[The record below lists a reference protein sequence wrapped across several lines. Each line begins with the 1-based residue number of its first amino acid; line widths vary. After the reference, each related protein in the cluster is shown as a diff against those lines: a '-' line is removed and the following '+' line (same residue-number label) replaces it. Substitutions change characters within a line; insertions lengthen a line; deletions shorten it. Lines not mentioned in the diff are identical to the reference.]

1 MAASEAALVQ
11 AVQDG
16 DIDEVRTLIEKGVNI
31 NVFTSGKTPLSIAA
45 TQGNVSMLELLIN
58 SGQFTKLNKKQNH
71 NPMNESGAKHKIRRK
86 REKSSNNGYY
96 VIIHDE
102 SDSKQHSPES
112 ESDVNKNT
120 SLAVDD
126 VTTPE
131 GMDNL
136 EWDMEVEGSEEEN
149 SQLSETEEIWSN
161 QYRWYAKILANTYQ
175 IPQETNYI
183 CDVNLQ
189 DSVGRCAI
197 HYAAEYGHIN
207 AVKLLLN
214 AGCKADIGDID
225 SVAPLHLACSRGHTA
240 VVQTLLD
247 TGALVNIRT
256 TDKLTPLHYAATR
269 GYVDIV
275 ESLVRRGANID
286 ALDSSERTP
295 LKLAASRN
303 LLDVVEVLIR
313 YGARVN
319 IEDVKGYTALCE
331 AVWQKNVDMVRILL
345 SAGAKLTPTSY
356 LLHYAIL
363 HRQPQ
368 MVEVLVKAGA
378 VINIRDDLGN
388 TPLIC
393 AASSGQADIVK
404 ILLSHGAAVDF
415 CGCGSW
421 KTPLAS
427 ALTVSEK
434 PNPEVILALVEGGA
448 DLNKTSWGV
457 TPLGAALINYKIEA
471 ALLLIGLGAS
481 VWRADPPDTMTF
493 ARNIGALTIVQ
504 AIVMCGYNLHA
515 KCPDIKPLT
524 SSSPALDLDSTEDWL
539 THYKYNPWRL
549 TELCRVIVRKRA
561 GRKVMT
567 LYVKELGLPRSL
579 EDFLLLKDIPIR
591 MPEKLSSRPHAI
603 RPFIDLDEE

>member
-1 MAASEAALVQ
+1 EAALVQ
-11 AVQDG
+11 AVEDG
-16 DIDEVRTLIEKGVNI
+16 DIDEVRSLIEKGVNI

-58 SGQFTKLNKKQNH
+58 SGQFTKLNKKQTT
-71 NPMNESGAKHKIRRK
+71 MNETTTKPKVRRK

-96 VIIHDE
+96 VIIHEEAD
-102 SDSKQHSPES
+102 SSKQSPGS

-120 SLAVDD
+120 ALSIDE

-136 EWDMEVEGSEEEN
+136 EWDMEVEGTEEN
-149 SQLSETEEIWSN
+149 SQISETEEIWSN

-247 TGALVNIRT
+247 TGALVNTRT

-269 GYVDIV
+269 GFVDIV
-275 ESLVRRGANID
+275 ESLVRRGADVD
-286 ALDSSERTP
+286 ALDSTERTP

-303 LLDVVEVLIR
+303 LLDVVEILVR

-331 AVWQKNVDMVRILL
+331 AVWQKNVDMVRLL
-345 SAGAKLTPTSY
+345 LAAGAKLTPTPY

-368 MVEVLVKAGA
+368 MVEVLVKSGA

-404 ILLSHGAAVDF
+404 ILLAHGASVDF

-427 ALTVSEK
+427 ALTVSGK
-434 PNPEVILALVEGGA
+434 PNPDVILALVEGGA

-471 ALLLIGLGAS
+471 ALQLIGLGAGI
-481 VWRADPPDTMTF
+481 WRADPPDTMTI

-504 AIVMCGYNLHA
+504 AIVMCGYNLHT
-515 KCPDIKPLT
+515 KCPGVKPLAPNT
-524 SSSPALDLDSTEDWL
+524 SPPDLETTEGWL
-539 THYKYNPWRL
+539 RHCKYNPWRL
-549 TELCRVIVRKRA
+549 SELCRIVVRRRA
-561 GRKVMT
+561 GRKIMT
-567 LYVKELGLPRSL
+567 FYVKELGLPRSL

-591 MPEKLSSRPHAI
+591 MPEKLSTAQPI
-603 RPFIDLDEE
+603 VRPFVDLDEEI

>member
-11 AVQDG
+11 AVEDG
-16 DIDEVRTLIEKGVNI
+16 DIDEVRSLIEKGVNI

-58 SGQFTKLNKKQNH
+58 SGQFTKLNKKQTA
-71 NPMNESGAKHKIRRK
+71 MNETTNKSKVRRK
-86 REKSSNNGYY
+86 RDKSSNNGYY
-96 VIIHDE
+96 VIIHE
-102 SDSKQHSPES
+102 EADSSKPSPTS

-120 SLAVDD
+120 ALSIDEVS
-126 VTTPE
+126 TPE
-131 GMDNL
+131 GMDSL
-136 EWDMEVEGSEEEN
+136 EWDMEVEGTEEN
-149 SQLSETEEIWSN
+149 SQISETEEIWSN
-161 QYRWYAKILANTYQ
+161 QYR
-175 IPQETNYI
+175 YI
-183 CDVNLQ
+183 KCSKFRKKVELK
-189 DSVGRCAI
+189 C
-197 HYAAEYGHIN
+197 
-207 AVKLLLN
+207 
-214 AGCKADIGDID
+214 CKADIGDID

-247 TGALVNIRT
+247 TGALVNTRT
-256 TDKLTPLHYAATR
+256 TDKLTPLHYASTR
-269 GYVDIV
+269 GFVDIV
-275 ESLVRRGANID
+275 ESLVRRGADVD
-286 ALDSSERTP
+286 ALDSTERTP

-303 LLDVVEVLIR
+303 LLDVVEILVR

-331 AVWQKNVDMVRILL
+331 AVWQKNVDMVRLL
-345 SAGAKLTPTSY
+345 LAAGAKLTPTPY

-368 MVEVLVKAGA
+368 MVEVLVKSGA

-404 ILLSHGAAVDF
+404 ILLANGKRASVDF

-434 PNPEVILALVEGGA
+434 PNPDVILALVEGGA

-471 ALLLIGLGAS
+471 ALQLIGLGAGI
-481 VWRADPPDTMTF
+481 WRADPPDTMTI

-504 AIVMCGYNLHA
+504 AIVMCGYNLHT
-515 KCPDIKPLT
+515 KCPDVKPLAPNMP
-524 SSSPALDLDSTEDWL
+524 SPDLETTEGWL
-539 THYKYNPWRL
+539 RHYKYNPWRL
-549 TELCRVIVRKRA
+549 SELCRIVVRRRA
-561 GRKVMT
+561 GRKIMT
-567 LYVKELGLPRSL
+567 FYVKELGLPRSL

-591 MPEKLSSRPHAI
+591 KPEKLSGTQHTVRPYV
-603 RPFIDLDEE
+603 DLDEEI